1 MRFPRCLYGALLVA
15 GTLPLAPPA
24 GLEAQANTGVVVGR
38 VVSAKTMRP
47 ISSVQVTVPGT
58 GRGTSTNAD
67 GRFGL
72 ANVPAGSHTIQA
84 ELIGYRPATA
94 TITVTAGASVSVEL
108 SLTESALA
116 LDELV
121 VTGTAGGQERRA
133 IGNVVTQVRAA
144 EAVESSLIP
153 NVQGL
158 LNARAS
164 NVVVMPGTGMVGTGA
179 KIRIRGA
186 SSLSLSNDPLIY
198 VDGVR
203 VDNAQATGPTV
214 QAFGSSVIS
223 RWNDFNPDDI
233 ESIEVIKGPAA
244 ATLYGTE
251 ASKGVVHI
259 ITKKGRVGTPVWNFS
274 TRQGASWFQNAEERM
289 YVNYWRNPQGEVESL
304 NLIQSERAN
313 GIELFG
319 TGNLQNYSLNVSG
332 GSEGVRYYLGG
343 DFDRE
348 QGIEPTNR
356 MRRASGTANVTVSPH
371 RKVDIQTRMGY
382 VSGRTYLSC
391 EAGCGGVTWGSFY
404 STPANLNENL
414 PASAPPRRGY
424 RSFTREAYY
433 ESVDFQDLGRFTGSV
448 QLNYRPTEWL
458 TNRFVFGTDEVRED
472 NQSFTERSP
481 VVQVFSPGQTGGKSV
496 SRRDVSYNT
505 VDYSGTLS
513 FTPFESI
520 STQTSVGA
528 QMYRRFTKFA
538 AVSGSDFAL
547 PGLTA
552 ISAAAIRSGSET
564 YVENSTIGGY
574 IQQQIGWRDR
584 VFITGALR
592 ADDNSAFGENFDLV
606 YYPKLHGT
614 WVVSEEPFF
623 GLDAL
628 STLRLRAAYG
638 QSGTQP
644 DAFAALRTFTAVS
657 GPGGAST
664 VTPSSPG
671 NPDLGPERSSELE
684 FGFDAGL
691 FDERVGIEVTGYRG
705 QVSDMILIRDA
716 PPSAGFPGEQF
727 TNLGSFDK
735 WGYELMVRGNVFDTR
750 RAALDLTVSFA
761 MNDSEVKDLGEGNPS
776 LIESGFGIEHRVGSP
791 VGSWFHHRVV
801 NATYDANINVMRQS
815 MMCDNGSGGSVA
827 CFGDPSN
834 GNLITAPRVFIG
846 RSLPKYEGSVSPSL
860 TFLERFRL
868 TGMVDFKLDHYKWD
882 HNERV
887 RCALFNV
894 CIENMNPADYDPVT
908 VAAYRHGDRFGAEYI
923 QDAGFAKLR
932 EISLAYTVPPSFANR
947 FGASRANIMLA
958 ARNLHTWTHWQGM
971 EPEAMFLGGGR
982 GGFGSLEQNNI
993 PQLTQFVTSFSISF

>member
-1 MRFPRCLYGALLVA
+1 MLVTSA
-15 GTLPLAPPA
+15 A
-24 GLEAQANTGVVVGR
+24 EAQQRTGTVRGR
-38 VVSAKTMRP
+38 VVAAKTMRP
-47 ISSVQVTVPGT
+47 ISSVQVSIPGT
-58 GRGTSTNAD
+58 GRGNVTNAD
-67 GRFGL
+67 GQFL
-72 ANVPAGSHTIQA
+72 LLNVPAGSQTIRA
-84 ELIGYRPATA
+84 ELIGYSPSELA
-94 TITVTAGASVSVEL
+94 ITVTAEAVETVEIL
-108 SLTESALA
+108 LNEQAIA

-133 IGNVVTQVRAA
+133 IGNVVTQIRAA
-144 EAVESSLIP
+144 DAVESSLIP

-203 VDNAQATGPTV
+203 VDNAQATGPTI

-251 ASKGVVHI
+251 AAKGVVHI
-259 ITKKGRVGTPVWNFS
+259 ITKKGRIGTPVWNFS
-274 TRQGASWFQNAEERM
+274 MRQGASWFQNAEERM
-289 YVNYWRNPQGEVESL
+289 YVNYWRDPDTDQVESL

-313 GIELFG
+313 GVELFT
-319 TGNLQNYSLNVSG
+319 TGHMQNYSLNVSG
-332 GSEGVRYYLGG
+332 GSEGVRYYIGG

-348 QGIEPTNR
+348 KGIEPTNR
-356 MRRASGTANVTVSPH
+356 MRRMSGTANISIYPH
-371 RKVDIQTRMGY
+371 RKVDVQARLGY
-382 VSGRTYLSC
+382 VGGRTYLSC

-404 STPANLNENL
+404 STPGNLTENL
-414 PASAPPRRGY
+414 PSTAPPRRGY

-433 ESVDFQDLGRFTGSV
+433 ESTDFQDLGRFTGSV
-448 QLNYRPTEWL
+448 QVDYRPLSWF

-472 NQSFTERSP
+472 NQSFTERSS
-481 VVQVFSPGQTGGKSV
+481 VVAVFSPGQVGSKSV

-505 VDYSGTLS
+505 VDYSGTLN
-513 FTPFESI
+513 FAPLQDIT
-520 STQTSVGA
+520 TQTSVGA

-538 AVSGSDFAL
+538 SASGSDFAL
-547 PGLTA
+547 PGLRAIAATA
-552 ISAAAIRSGSET
+552 ITSGSET

-574 IQQQIGWRDR
+574 VQQQVAWRDR

-614 WVVSEEPFF
+614 WVLSEEPFF
-623 GLDAL
+623 DLGAV

-644 DAFAALRTFTAVS
+644 DAFAALRTFSAVA

-691 FDERVGIEVTGYRG
+691 FDERIGIEFTGYRG
-705 QVSDMILIRDA
+705 NVRDMILIRDA
-716 PPSAGFPGEQF
+716 PPSAGFPGEQY
-727 TNLGSFDK
+727 TNLGGFDK
-735 WGYELMVRGNVFDTR
+735 WGYELMMRGSIFEST

-761 MNDSEVKDLGEGNPS
+761 MNDSEIKDLGEGNTS
-776 LIESGFGIEHRVGSP
+776 LIESAFGIEHRVGEP

-801 NATYDANINVMRQS
+801 SATYNDDISIMRQS
-815 MMCDNGSGGSVA
+815 MMCDNGNGGSVA
-827 CFGDPSN
+827 CFGDTTDS
-834 GNLITAPRVFIG
+834 NLITAPRVFIG
-846 RSLPKYEGSVSPSL
+846 RSLPKYEGSISPSL

-868 TGMVDFKLDHYKWD
+868 TGMVDFKLDHFKWD

-887 RCALFNV
+887 RCALFVV

-908 VAAYRHGDRFGAEYI
+908 VAGYRHGDRFGAEYI
-923 QDAGFAKLR
+923 QDASFAKLR
-932 EISLAYTVPPSFANR
+932 EVSLAYTVPSSFAQR
-947 FGASRANIMLA
+947 LGASRVSIMLA
-958 ARNLHTWTHWQGM
+958 ARNLHTWTSWEGM
-971 EPEAMFLGGGR
+971 EPEAMFLGGAR

-993 PQLTQFVTSFSISF
+993 PQLTQFVTSFNVSF

>member
-1 MRFPRCLYGALLVA
+1 MQFHRSLCRTACLAGALALFA
-15 GTLPLAPPA
+15 GG
-24 GLEAQANTGVVVGR
+24 GLEAQQNTGTVRGR
-38 VVSAKTMRP
+38 VVAAKTMRP
-47 ISSVQVTVPGT
+47 INAVQVSIPGT
-58 GRGTSTNAD
+58 GRGTITNAD
-67 GRFGL
+67 GQFL
-72 ANVPAGSHTIQA
+72 LLNVPAGTHTIRA
-84 ELIGYRPATA
+84 ELIGYSAREQPV
-94 TITVTAGASVSVEL
+94 TVTAGGTVTADIEL
-108 SLTESALA
+108 SESAIA

-251 ASKGVVHI
+251 AAKGVVHI
-259 ITKKGRVGTPVWNFS
+259 ITKKGRIGTPVWNFS
-274 TRQGASWFQNAEERM
+274 MRQGASWFQDAEERM
-289 YVNYWRNPQGEVESL
+289 YVNYWRNPATDEVESL
-304 NLIQSERAN
+304 NLVTSERAN
-313 GIELFG
+313 GIELFS
-319 TGNLQNYSLNVSG
+319 TGHLQNYSLSVSG
-332 GSEGVRYYLGG
+332 GSEGVRYYIGG
-343 DFDRE
+343 DFDKE

-356 MRRASGTANVTVSPH
+356 MRRMSGTANMTIYPH
-371 RKVDIQTRMGY
+371 PKVDVQTRMGY
-382 VSGRTYLSC
+382 VGGRTYLSC
-391 EAGCGGVTWGSFY
+391 EAGCGGITWGSFY

-414 PASAPPRRGY
+414 PATAPPRRGY

-433 ESVDFQDLGRFTGSV
+433 ESVDFQDLGRFTGSLQV
-448 QLNYRPTEWL
+448 DYRPTDWF

-481 VVQVFSPGQTGGKSV
+481 IVQVFSPGQTGGKSV

-520 STQTSVGA
+520 TTQTSVGA

-538 AVSGSDFAL
+538 SASGDDFAL

-552 ISAAAIRSGSET
+552 ISATAVRSGAET

-574 IQQQIGWRDR
+574 VQQQVGWRDR

-623 GLDAL
+623 GVDAV

-644 DAFAALRTFTAVS
+644 DAFAALRTFAAVS

-671 NPDLGPERSSELE
+671 NPDLGPERSSEFE

-691 FDERVGIEVTGYRG
+691 FDERIGVEFTGYRG
-705 QVSDMILIRDA
+705 TVSDMILIRDA
-716 PPSAGFPGEQF
+716 PPSAGFPGSQY
-727 TNLGSFDK
+727 TNLGGFDK
-735 WGYELMVRGNVFDTR
+735 WGYELLMRGNVFETS

-761 MNDSEVKDLGEGNPS
+761 MNDSKITNLGEGNQS
-776 LIESGFGIEHRVGSP
+776 LTEGFGIEHRVGQP
-791 VGSWFHHRVV
+791 VGAWYNHRIVS
-801 NATYDANINVMRQS
+801 ATYDPNIGVMRQS
-815 MMCDNGSGGSVA
+815 MMCDNGTGGTVA

-834 GNLITAPRVFIG
+834 TNLITAPRVFIG

-868 TGMVDFKLDHYKWD
+868 TGMVDFKLDHFKWD

-887 RCALFNV
+887 RCSLFNV
-894 CIENMNPADYDPVT
+894 CRENMYPEEYDPVT
-908 VAAYRHGDRFGAEYI
+908 IAAYRHGDRFGAEYT
-923 QDAGFAKLR
+923 QDASFAKLR
-932 EISLAYTVPPSFANR
+932 EVSLAYTIPPSFANR
-947 FGASRANIMLA
+947 LGASRANIVLA
-958 ARNLHTWTHWQGM
+958 ARNLHTWTKWEGM

-993 PQLTQFVTSFSISF
+993 PQLTQFVTTFNISF

>member
-1 MRFPRCLYGALLVA
+1 MQIPRRLCFTLLTAGALAMVSA
-15 GTLPLAPPA
+15 GAIQ
-24 GLEAQANTGVVVGR
+24 AQQSTGTVRGR
-38 VVSAKTMRP
+38 VVAAKTMRP
-47 ISSVQVTVPGT
+47 VNAVQVSIPGT
-58 GRGTSTNAD
+58 GRGTITNAD
-67 GRFGL
+67 GQFL
-72 ANVPAGSHTIQA
+72 LLSVPAGSHTLRA
-84 ELIGYRPATA
+84 ELIGYSPASQPVS
-94 TITVTAGASVSVEL
+94 VTAGQTVTVEI
-108 SLTESALA
+108 EIAERAIA

-203 VDNAQATGPTV
+203 VDNAQATGPSV

-274 TRQGASWFQNAEERM
+274 MRQGASWFQNAEERM
-289 YVNYWRNPQGEVESL
+289 FVNYWRNPDGEIESL
-304 NLIQSERAN
+304 NLITSERAN
-313 GIELFG
+313 GIELFK
-319 TGNLQNYSLNVSG
+319 TGHLQNYSLSVSG
-332 GSEGVRYYLGG
+332 GSEGARYYVGG
-343 DFDRE
+343 DFDKE

-356 MRRASGTANVTVSPH
+356 MRRMSGTANIAIYPH
-371 RKVDIQTRMGY
+371 PKVDVQTRMGY
-382 VSGRTYLSC
+382 VGGRTYLSC
-391 EAGCGGVTWGSFY
+391 EAGCGGVTWGSYF

-414 PASAPPRRGY
+414 PATAPPRRGY
-424 RSFTREAYY
+424 RSWTREAYY
-433 ESVDFQDLGRFTGSV
+433 EGVDFQDLGRFTGSLQV
-448 QLNYRPTEWL
+448 DYRPTGWFS
-458 TNRFVFGTDEVRED
+458 NRFVFGTDEVRED

-481 VVQVFSPGQTGGKSV
+481 IVQVFSPGQTGGKSV

-513 FTPFESI
+513 FTPMESI
-520 STQTSVGA
+520 TTQTSVGA

-538 AVSGSDFAL
+538 SASGSDFAL
-547 PGLTA
+547 PGLRA
-552 ISAAAIRSGSET
+552 ISATAIRSGSET

-574 IQQQIGWRDR
+574 VQQQVGWRDR

-614 WVVSEEPFF
+614 WVLSEEPFF
-623 GLDAL
+623 GLGAV

-644 DAFAALRTFTAVS
+644 DAFAALRTFSAVS

-671 NPDLGPERSSELE
+671 NPNLGPERSSELE

-691 FDERVGIEVTGYRG
+691 FEERIGVEFTGYRG
-705 QVSDMILIRDA
+705 TVSDMILVRDA
-716 PPSAGFPGEQF
+716 PPSAGFPGNQF
-727 TNLGSFDK
+727 TNLGGFDK
-735 WGYELMVRGNVFDTR
+735 WGYELMLRGNVFER
-750 RAALDLTVSFA
+750 SSAALDLTISFA
-761 MNDSEVKDLGEGNPS
+761 MNDSEVKNLGPGTES

-791 VGSWFHHRVV
+791 VGSWFHHRIVS
-801 NATYDANINVMRQS
+801 ATYDPSISVMRQS
-815 MMCDNGSGGSVA
+815 MMCDNGAGGTEP
-827 CFGDPSN
+827 CFGNPAN
-834 GNLITAPRVFIG
+834 TNEITAPRVFIG

-868 TGMVDFKLDHYKWD
+868 TGMVDFKLDHFKWD

-894 CIENMNPADYDPVT
+894 CHQNMVPEEYDPVT

-923 QDAGFAKLR
+923 QDASFAKLR
-932 EISLAYTVPPSFANR
+932 EVSLAYTVPPSFANR
-947 FGASRANIMLA
+947 LGASRATVMLA
-958 ARNLHTWTHWQGM
+958 ARNLHTWTKWEGM

-993 PQLTQFVTSFSISF
+993 PQLTQFVTTFNISF